1 MTYSEIKD
9 ICKKGKTG
17 MIPGWSGYLR
27 WNYAT
32 DTLQFENNNY
42 IMTQNELEGNYGIS
56 NRTDLYYII

>member
-32 DTLQFENNNY
+32 DTL
-42 IMTQNELEGNYGIS
+42 
-56 NRTDLYYII
+56 